1 MNGFPLHAG
10 KDALPAGPDPA
21 EHAAYVR
28 TTDPEADLSTFDGAV
43 LLYQGRLTRSA
54 YVPRPPPPG
63 VGARRPAP
71 GRAPGPQ
78 IRPVRWIRPRR
89 PGRRPRRRATRRSR
103 HPADHHR
110 RHRRFP
116 PAQPPARRPC
126 RCTSALRDEGL
137 SHHYLPPG
145 RTASPSPALTRHLTE
160 ALATYDVLFTSGPVW
175 TMDAPYRETTVEVSR
190 YGADGILAADMEA
203 AAGLRRG
210 PLPYG
215 RRRHRRGH
223 RGLPRRPPPAPAL
236 AGHRA
241 RPSRRTGGSGTGTS
255 RLHRVTADLRR
266 TLGLNSS

>member
-54 YVPRPPPPG
+54 YVPCPPPPG

-126 RCTSALRDEGL
+126 RMHERPARRRS
-137 SHHYLPPG
+137 LPPLPAARSDGLTIARAHPAPDRSAGHVRRIVHERAGLDHG
-145 RTASPSPALTRHLTE
+145 RPVPGDDCRSLPVRGGRHLGRRHGGRRGSSPWAAAVRSPSPPSWPSRTPSSTAARAGTRRTPS
-160 ALATYDVLFTSGPVW
+160 TPFTSHW
-175 TMDAPYRETTVEVSR
+175 RQRYRHFT
-190 YGADGILAADMEA
+190 
-203 AAGLRRG
+203 
-210 PLPYG
+210 PPP
-215 RRRHRRGH
+215 RHR
-223 RGLPRRPPPAPAL
+223 
-236 AGHRA
+236 
-241 RPSRRTGGSGTGTS
+241 
-255 RLHRVTADLRR
+255 
-266 TLGLNSS
+266 

>member
-1 MNGFPLHAG
+1 MRGGLH
-10 KDALPAGPDPA
+10 LV
-21 EHAAYVR
+21 EH
-28 TTDPEADLSTFDGAV
+28 
-43 LLYQGRLTRSA
+43 QGRRFALCGGFGLGAPAAGLVVEQLAALGTRQIIT
-54 YVPRPPPPG
+54 
-63 VGARRPAP
+63 VGTAASR
-71 GRAPGPQ
+71 Q
-78 IRPVRWIRPRR
+78 HNLR
-89 PGRRPRRRATRRSR
+89 PGALV
-103 HPADHHR
+103 A
-110 RHRRFP
+110 
-116 PAQPPARRPC
+116 
-126 RCTSALRDEGL
+126 CTSALRDEGL

-160 ALATYDVLFTSGPVW
+160 ALAPYDVLFTSGPVW